1 MDENQIYIT
10 DDTGVERAFKILLTY
25 ENDGSQYVLV
35 EDPNNSDQA
44 FLFRVGD
51 EQSIEIIED
60 DEQLAIAEEIFSGA
74 FGDEE

>member
-10 DDTGVERAFKILLTY
+10 DDTGVEHAFKILLTY

-35 EDPNNSDQA
+35 EDPNDSDQA
-44 FLFRVGD
+44 YLFRVGED
-51 EQSIEIIED
+51 HTIEIVED
-60 DEQLAIAEEIFSGA
+60 EEQLEIAEEIFSTA